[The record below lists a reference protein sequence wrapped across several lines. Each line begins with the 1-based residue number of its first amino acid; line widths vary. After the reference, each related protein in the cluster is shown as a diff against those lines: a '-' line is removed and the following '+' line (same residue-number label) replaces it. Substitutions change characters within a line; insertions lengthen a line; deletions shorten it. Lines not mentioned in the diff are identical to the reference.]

1 MANISLKA
9 LLNEARSDDETK
21 YLKTLNKQ
29 RLKAGDY
36 TPDKDVAAAKETNAP
51 ILKKLGEIGGKFEKD
66 GWKVEP
72 SKEYDAR
79 YVGLDFTKELSSGGE
94 LHFQILPTNDN
105 KFTMGMSSRALSVKK
120 AGGIKGL
127 FGGKDSINVYKNAQQ
142 RVINAEDLDTN
153 DLQQDIEDK
162 LRGGLDD
169 MKSQWVKE
177 NNLPKD
183 FLNNLHDEAGKSLT
197 RQSSIKTSNS
207 STKQSNGGTSAN
219 QPKAG
224 QDPAD
229 TNRNAKLQQ
238 LAKLQQQKAQQDKQK
253 VAGGGDSVTKTKVAP
268 TQQQPNAQPAQDI
281 SKLKVKNP
289 ETGNDISVKAA
300 LTYDKTHPVYKAAQA
315 IVAKNTK

>member
-9 LLNEARSDDETK
+9 LLNEAGSDDEKK
-21 YLKTLNKQ
+21 YLKALNKQ
-29 RLKAGDY
+29 RLSAGDY

-79 YVGLDFTKELSSGGE
+79 YVGLDFTKELPSGGE
-94 LHFQILPTNDN
+94 LHFQILPTKDN

-127 FGGKDSINVYKNAQQ
+127 FGGKDNINVYKNSQQ

-153 DLQQDIEDK
+153 ALQQDIEDK

-177 NNLPKD
+177 PGLPKD
-183 FLNNLHDEAGKSLT
+183 FLNNLHDEAGKTLNK
-197 RQSSIKTSNS
+197 QSSIKTSNTA
-207 STKQSNGGTSAN
+207 TKQNN
-219 QPKAG
+219 
-224 QDPAD
+224 DDVD
-229 TNRNAKLQQ
+229 TNRDAKLQQ
-238 LAKLQQQKAQQDKQK
+238 LAKLQKVKANQDTQKRNGGASATQPK
-253 VAGGGDSVTKTKVAP
+253 VG
-268 TQQQPNAQPAQDI
+268 QDI

-300 LTYDKTHPVYKAAQA
+300 LGYDKTHPAYKAAQQ
-315 IVAKNTK
+315 IIAKNKKPIGKLKSLVPNIFSNNKEK

>member
-79 YVGLDFTKELSSGGE
+79 YVGLDFTKELPSGGE

-153 DLQQDIEDK
+153 ALQQDIEDK

-197 RQSSIKTSNS
+197 RQSSIKTSNIS
-207 STKQSNGGTSAN
+207 NKQNNGGASVN
-219 QPKAG
+219 QG
-224 QDPAD
+224 
-229 TNRNAKLQQ
+229 
-238 LAKLQQQKAQQDKQK
+238 
-253 VAGGGDSVTKTKVAP
+253 KVAP
-268 TQQQPNAQPAQDI
+268 TQQQPKETPKQQTQQAPTKQTGNVDLDKKI
-281 SKLKVKNP
+281 KNP
-289 ETGNDISVKAA
+289 ETDNDISLKSA
-300 LTYDKTHPVYKAAQA
+300 LGYDKYSAVYKAAVQVMQKDKGSTDGKQNQQEPVKGA
-315 IVAKNTK
+315 SMFGKKYKDNR

>member
-21 YLKTLNKQ
+21 YLKALNKQ
-29 RLKAGDY
+29 RLSAGDY
-36 TPDKDVAAAKETNAP
+36 TPDKDIAAAKETNAP

-79 YVGLDFTKELSSGGE
+79 YVGLDFTKELPSGGE
-94 LHFQILPTNDN
+94 LHFQILPTKDN

-127 FGGKDSINVYKNAQQ
+127 FGGKDNINVYKNAEQ
-142 RVINAEDLDTN
+142 RVINAEDLDVKS
-153 DLQQDIEDK
+153 LQQDIEDK

-177 NNLPKD
+177 PGLPKD

-197 RQSSIKTSNS
+197 RQSSIKTSNTP
-207 STKQSNGGTSAN
+207 TKQNKIE
-219 QPKAG
+219 PKET
-224 QDPAD
+224 P
-229 TNRNAKLQQ
+229 KQQ
-238 LAKLQQQKAQQDKQK
+238 SQQ
-253 VAGGGDSVTKTKVAP
+253 AP
-268 TQQQPNAQPAQDI
+268 TKQAGNVDLDQKI
-281 SKLKVKNP
+281 KNP
-289 ETGNDISVKAA
+289 ETDNDISLKSA
-300 LTYDKTHPVYKAAQA
+300 LGYDKDSAVYKAAVQT
-315 IVAKNTK
+315 IQKNKKGGGEQKPQEPVKGASMFGKDYKKNR